1 MPTDNPKISLYVP
14 QQIYDRFKE
23 FQEEQKL
30 SMSQAGIVI
39 LAEYFGLKE
48 TIKEITEGTTIGGVT
63 LERINELEQRLQKLE
78 VQLSDSVSFELAL
91 LHEKIEHIRKSGET
105 TKEVNVEYYSVEE
118 DEIIDETKP
127 LEKDDKTTDK
137 LPIPSINP
145 QLELLSEPLQEINP
159 FTAKLLGIRFG
170 IGKTAVSVYKGK
182 NSAQKFQEWTK
193 GKDPD
198 GITWIPNPEGKGYI
212 PKDELPSELKNKLLE
227 WIEKNN

>member
-23 FQEEQKL
+23 FQKEQDL

-127 LEKDDKTTDK
+127 LEKDDNTTDK
-137 LPIPSINP
+137 LSIPSSNS
-145 QLELLSEPLQEINP
+145 QLELLSEPLAIKPLPAIVLSE
-159 FTAKLLGIRFG
+159 KRLGL
-170 IGKTAVSVYKGK
+170 GKSTLAAYKRK
-182 NSAQKFQEWTK
+182 HSLEELYKWIER
-193 GKDPD
+193 KDPD
-198 GITWIPNPEGKGYI
+198 GIAWVLSTDGKGYI
-212 PKDELPSELKNKLLE
+212 PKSSLSSELKSKLLE
-227 WIEKNN
+227 WFKDY